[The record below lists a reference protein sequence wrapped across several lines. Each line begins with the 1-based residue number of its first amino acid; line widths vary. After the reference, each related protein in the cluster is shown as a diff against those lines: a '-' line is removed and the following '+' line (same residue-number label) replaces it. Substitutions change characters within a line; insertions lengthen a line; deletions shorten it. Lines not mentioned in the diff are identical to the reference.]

1 MWRKSPT
8 TNNNAPKKQD
18 SERNYAVLGYDTND
32 QLPDE
37 FDLTELEN
45 DAVLNQELRD
55 LGWSD
60 DHEEVNHP
68 PPLPPPN
75 PVTRALSTNV
85 PVNVVTTDSRAW
97 EKQAVE
103 EMDDLNDDDIQL
115 TESDMN
121 DPALLDMYHE
131 LETAGESPQ
140 KTVHHHE
147 KTASIRN
154 NDSTTIRK
162 AETSNSNQNSIGIN
176 STEGMNLSSIGPS
189 SEEIKSRAL
198 QCYRVGKEEEATR
211 WLRVSKLMAAGTSYE
226 DATKSVV
233 AATSAA
239 TATSTSTNAGKA
251 SSKEPPKQ
259 TSNNNVIVPS
269 SSNKTSNQRLPNPT
283 SSSIASSGTVS
294 ASSIHTNTPVASRE
308 TRFVLL
314 ESALREAQQQALNE
328 AKRQKG
334 TNDKLAIAKM
344 REYKRYEQELA
355 VLESRKGMI
364 HAEPAPFLWR
374 TVVTE
379 TAVEHV
385 DIGEDQL
392 CLFVEGLFDMEGA
405 LVGQSSRN
413 ITLTY
418 DLGIPR
424 DDPIVGQ
431 VQGKID
437 SNTWSCRMNF
447 KRILP
452 IIKRGKSIQ
461 QLLVRKKASFE
472 VILNRGMFYS
482 NVSLGITSLP
492 LVDLLTKCEC
502 GGSLSLLKPAGE
514 STGGRK
520 GAMVSAGSV
529 KMLLTLRKPLSQPE
543 VIRTE
548 ERVLVLE
555 QWPMVVNPQIKIDS
569 SCHTASEMVTND
581 APSSSAVAAA
591 IATVQGSMPHALSPD
606 EDHITTIATSTSP
619 LTLTAREMTDPCAV
633 EFLESNDVM
642 EAELEVTQQALV
654 ALAGAPLFCHIHVL
668 SLYFLT

>member
-1 MWRKSPT
+1 M
-8 TNNNAPKKQD
+8 
-18 SERNYAVLGYDTND
+18 
-32 QLPDE
+32 
-37 FDLTELEN
+37 
-45 DAVLNQELRD
+45 
-55 LGWSD
+55 
-60 DHEEVNHP
+60 
-68 PPLPPPN
+68 
-75 PVTRALSTNV
+75 
-85 PVNVVTTDSRAW
+85 
-97 EKQAVE
+97 
-103 EMDDLNDDDIQL
+103 
-115 TESDMN
+115 
-121 DPALLDMYHE
+121 
-131 LETAGESPQ
+131 
-140 KTVHHHE
+140 
-147 KTASIRN
+147 
-154 NDSTTIRK
+154 
-162 AETSNSNQNSIGIN
+162 
-176 STEGMNLSSIGPS
+176 
-189 SEEIKSRAL
+189 
-198 QCYRVGKEEEATR
+198 
-211 WLRVSKLMAAGTSYE
+211 
-226 DATKSVV
+226 
-233 AATSAA
+233 
-239 TATSTSTNAGKA
+239 
-251 SSKEPPKQ
+251 
-259 TSNNNVIVPS
+259 
-269 SSNKTSNQRLPNPT
+269 
-283 SSSIASSGTVS
+283 
-294 ASSIHTNTPVASRE
+294 
-308 TRFVLL
+308 L

-482 NVSLGITSLP
+482 NVSLGTTSLP

-529 KMLLTLRKPLSQPE
+529 KVLLTLRKPLSQPE

-548 ERVLVLE
+548 ERVLILE
-555 QWPMVVNPQIKIDS
+555 QWPMVVNPQIKIYS
-569 SCHTASEMVTND
+569 SCHTASEMATND
-581 APSSSAVAAA
+581 APSSSAAM
-591 IATVQGSMPHALSPD
+591 ATVQSSMPHALSPD
-606 EDHITTIATSTSP
+606 EHHITTTVTTTPP